1 MSEHVSTLSEVV
13 IYIAPPATVRG
24 RWRVRSD
31 GRPEKEVETEHAA
44 VAFAAEHARMI
55 ENAGG
60 AAIVKIERADG
71 SWETFRT

>member
-1 MSEHVSTLSEVV
+1 MSESIKTPDEVV
-13 IYIAPPATVRG
+13 IYIAPPATARG

-31 GRPEKEVETEHAA
+31 GRPEKEVDTEQSA
-44 VAFAAEHARMI
+44 VAFAADHARMI

-60 AAIVKIERADG
+60 VAIVKIERSDG